1 MGLFNANA
9 PLASD
14 LNLLLQVFIFI
25 LLVGGV
31 VIAKFRRG
39 FNRHGT
45 VMGIAVFLNTI
56 SMAIVMIPSL
66 LGFRGLFSAPF
77 SDAALIVFSHSI
89 MGTVVEIL
97 GIWLVGVWLINKI
110 RACAKRKNVMRITV
124 ILWLIELLV
133 GIYIYI
139 MLYLPI

>member
-25 LLVGGV
+25 LLTGGV
-31 VIAKFRRG
+31 TIAKFRRG

-66 LGFRGLFSAPF
+66 QGFRGLFSMPF
-77 SDAALIVFSHSI
+77 SDAALIVLSHSI
-89 MGTVVEIL
+89 MGTVVEVL

-110 RACAKRKNVMRITV
+110 RACARRKNVMRVTV
-124 ILWLIELLV
+124 FLWLIELLV